1 MDQVTCHRWILYVV
15 ADSKYTKKFVIFVD
29 CINLTEMAVFNKNK
43 KERKPS
49 MKKKLFFSLGSLAM
63 ILLLSGVISIIEY
76 RRMSDY
82 VSDLIAANIK
92 SINLSQKL
100 ADLTQEYNDQMLAVV
115 VQNDISLMPDFNL
128 DYFNAQSDSL
138 RSSFTSSRMLPKV
151 DSVVTAFDA
160 FMKTS
165 LKFDE
170 VFLADNVNTGEWFFG
185 SLQPRYTK
193 LRQDLISLND
203 VIHEELQRNS
213 ADFDAGFYRSIIP
226 GVVSVGAGLLL
237 ILLLLYFTMAYYVK
251 PIYRMADGID
261 GYRHSG
267 RRHVYE
273 FDGDDQLSDINA
285 GITEIID
292 ENVEL
297 KKRVKKLRDERE
309 RLLQNISDL
318 TAE

>member
-1 MDQVTCHRWILYVV
+1 
-15 ADSKYTKKFVIFVD
+15 
-29 CINLTEMAVFNKNK
+29 MARGLFKRK
-43 KERKPS
+43 REQKPS

-63 ILLLSGVISIIEY
+63 ILLLSSVISILEY

-82 VSDLIAANIK
+82 VSDLIASNIK

-100 ADLTQEYNDQMLAVV
+100 ADITQEYNDQMLAVV

-128 DYFNAQSDSL
+128 AYFNAQSDSL
-138 RSSFTSSRMLPKV
+138 RSSFTSQKMLPKV
-151 DSVVTAFDA
+151 DSVAMSFDA

-170 VFLADNVNTGEWFFG
+170 VFLADSVDTGEWFFG

-193 LRQDLISLND
+193 LREDLNSLNE
-203 VIHEELQRNS
+203 VIHEELKRNS

-237 ILLLLYFTMAYYVK
+237 ILLLLYFTMVYYVR
-251 PIYRMADGID
+251 PIYRMSDGID
-261 GYRHSG
+261 SYRLSG
-267 RRHVYE
+267 RRYIYD
-273 FDGDDQLSDINA
+273 FDGDDQLANINS
-285 GITEIID
+285 GLTELID
-292 ENVEL
+292 ENVEF
-297 KKRVKKLRDERE
+297 KRRVKNLRDERE
-309 RLLQNISDL
+309 RLIQNISDL

>member
-1 MDQVTCHRWILYVV
+1 MVIRHQIYEEIL
-15 ADSKYTKKFVIFVD
+15 IFVN
-29 CINLTEMAVFNKNK
+29 CIKQYDMAVLNK
-43 KERKPS
+43 KKKEKKPS

-63 ILLLSGVISIIEY
+63 ILLLSSVISILEY

-82 VSDLIAANIK
+82 VSELIAANIK

-128 DYFNAQSDSL
+128 NYFNAQSDSL
-138 RSSFTSSRMLPKV
+138 RNSFTSSRMLPKV
-151 DSVVTAFDA
+151 DSVVTSFDA

-193 LRQDLISLND
+193 LRQDLIALNE
-203 VIHEELQRNS
+203 VIYDELQRNS

-226 GVVSVGAGLLL
+226 GVVAVGAGLLL
-237 ILLLLYFTMAYYVK
+237 IVLLLYFIMVYYVK
-251 PIYRMADGID
+251 PIYRMSDGLD
-261 GYRHSG
+261 SYRLSG

-273 FDGDDQLSDINA
+273 FDGDDQLANINA
-285 GITEIID
+285 GITELVE
-292 ENVEL
+292 ENVEY
-297 KKRVKKLRDERE
+297 KKRVKALRDERE
-309 RLLQNISDL
+309 RLMQTISDYS
-318 TAE
+318 AE

>member
-1 MDQVTCHRWILYVV
+1 
-15 ADSKYTKKFVIFVD
+15 
-29 CINLTEMAVFNKNK
+29 MALGLFRRK

-49 MKKKLFFSLGSLAM
+49 MRKKLFFSLGSLAM
-63 ILLLSGVISIIEY
+63 ILLLSSVISILEY

-82 VSDLIAANIK
+82 VSDLIASNIK

-100 ADLTQEYNDQMLAVV
+100 ADITQEYNDQMLAVV

-128 DYFNAQSDSL
+128 TYFNAQSDSL
-138 RSSFTSSRMLPKV
+138 RSSFTSSKMLPKV
-151 DSVVTAFDA
+151 DSVVMSFDA

-170 VFLADNVNTGEWFFG
+170 VFLADSVDTGEWFFG

-193 LRQDLISLND
+193 LRQDLNSLNE
-203 VIHEELQRNS
+203 VIHEELRNNS

-237 ILLLLYFTMAYYVK
+237 ILLLLYFTMVYYVR
-251 PIYRMADGID
+251 PIYRMSDGVD
-261 GYRHSG
+261 SYRVSG
-267 RRHVYE
+267 RRYIYE
-273 FDGDDQLSDINA
+273 FDGDDQLANINS
-285 GITEIID
+285 GLTEIIE

-297 KKRVKKLRDERE
+297 KRRLKNLRDERE
-309 RLLQNISDL
+309 KLMENQ
-318 TAE
+318 